1 MQRPSPRRSW
11 SPLICLVHTGR
22 AIPLSPELSLTQALL
37 SISYSRC
44 KFFQGTILSQA
55 ASFKLL
61 ALSATILHS
70 AEGWLWREM
79 LVRRVLKVP
88 VWQRQLCVSCF
99 LLWLP
104 GSQSGGAGG
113 SLPDDQ
119 WRSHFRM
126 SGKVRES
133 RLGGVGEDHPLEP
146 AARLPLLPWWFSLLC
161 LALLRP
167 SAALLPLG
175 WQRVDQQR
183 FCSVRLVFAPLSDFS
198 RVPRGWDSTKSAA

>member
-1 MQRPSPRRSW
+1 MYVLPGDHFVS
-11 SPLICLVHTGR
+11 G
-22 AIPLSPELSLTQALL
+22 
-37 SISYSRC
+37 SI
-44 KFFQGTILSQA
+44 LQA
-55 ASFKLL
+55 ACPLGHHSSLCRRMASEGDACEEGLEGSRMAK
-61 ALSATILHS
+61 AT
-70 AEGWLWREM
+70 
-79 LVRRVLKVP
+79 
-88 VWQRQLCVSCF
+88 CVSCF